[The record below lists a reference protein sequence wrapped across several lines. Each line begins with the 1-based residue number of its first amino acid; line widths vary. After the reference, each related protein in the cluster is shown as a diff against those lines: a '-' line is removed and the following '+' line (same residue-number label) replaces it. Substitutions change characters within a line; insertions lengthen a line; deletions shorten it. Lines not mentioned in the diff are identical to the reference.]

1 MHNSSI
7 FKFLLFFTTSLLFV
21 SCDKEYSAVGDALI
35 GDNNFELVKYPSN
48 VVAYNEKITPI
59 ESNNLAVNAF
69 GIYDNPAF
77 GKTSASF
84 VTQIILASANPT
96 INPALNQVIE
106 SVDLDVPYFVDATQT
121 KPRDAGGF
129 TYVLDSIY
137 GEPLAKIKLSVYES
151 GRFMGSQDGNP
162 QTFYTNQKDEFDSF
176 KIGNRLNN
184 DANVAQND
192 SFFFDS
198 TQNSVT
204 TKDAADK
211 ETTTYS
217 APSMRLKLNATF
229 FKDKIFNAPSG
240 SLASNDVFVNYF
252 KGLYFKVE
260 QSGSDKGS
268 LAMINFAKGTITI
281 KYKEDLITETKDANG
296 NIVKTT
302 TRVDKSIILNMS
314 GSTVNLLEQSN
325 PNTGYENA
333 ISSPNRSLGDKKLYL
348 KGGQGSV
355 AVIDIFDKKDLIGYD
370 TNGSLTG
377 PNGVSDELDKI
388 RKEGWLINEANLLFN
403 IDVENSEFKNS
414 YEPERIYL
422 YNFTNNAAILDYVLG
437 TSATNKSTSKFIFGG
452 YIKKDATS
460 KRGVSYKVNI
470 TNHIRNLVKYSDAIN
485 VKLGVVVT
493 EDINVSDF
501 KKLRTTND
509 FISQAPKAS
518 VMNPLGT
525 ILYGNNLPD
534 TDVNY
539 SKRLHLEIYYTKP
552 K

>member
-281 KYKEDLITETKDANG
+281 KYKEDLVTETKDANG